1 MKQVPSS
8 QGAPPSPGAPLP
20 PGVLRRKELRRQR
33 RSERL
38 RLLWHILV
46 FSAASAGLGYL
57 LLRQGWTLR
66 EPSQVEVMGSA
77 VVSRDQVIS
86 AAGLRFP
93 QPLMALQPRQVASDL
108 MGALPVEQ
116 VRVSRLMLPPRLR
129 VELKDREAVAR
140 AERRTDR
147 GPEMGFVDGLG
158 NCISTRQH
166 MGVRS
171 QGDLSLLVVGW
182 NARHRAVLAQ
192 VLEEREV
199 LGPGLRE
206 IRFEPDGSLW
216 LLTTQLGK
224 VRLGPADARLPRRL
238 EVVGHLSRNLP
249 SSMKGAPPLLIDLS
263 DPEQPELSLGAG
275 GRSSATARPT
285 RASPPSQGSAPPPPI
300 TPRPAP
306 AGAQ

>member
-1 MKQVPSS
+1 MKR
-8 QGAPPSPGAPLP
+8 APKPPGAPLP

-33 RSERL
+33 RGERL
-38 RLLWHILV
+38 RQLWRILV
-46 FSAASAGLGYL
+46 FSGLSAGLGYL

-66 EPSQVEVMGSA
+66 EPAQVEVLGSA
-77 VVSRDQVIS
+77 VVSRDQAIN

-93 QPLMALQPRQVASDL
+93 QPLMGLQPRQVASDL

-116 VRVSRLMLPPRLR
+116 VKVSRLMLPPRLR

-147 GPEMGFVDGLG
+147 GPEVGFVDGLG
-158 NCISTRQH
+158 NWISIRQH
-166 MGVRS
+166 QGVRS
-171 QGDLSLLVVGW
+171 KGDLSLLVVGW

-192 VLEEREV
+192 VLKQRQL

-216 LLTTQLGK
+216 LVTTQLGR
-224 VRLGPADARLPRRL
+224 VRLGPPDARLNRRL
-238 EVVGHLSRNLP
+238 EVAAHLGRTLP
-249 SSMKGAPPLLIDLS
+249 ARIKGSPPQLIDLS
-263 DPEQPELSLGAG
+263 DPEQPELSLTGKDVAPAAAPG
-275 GRSSATARPT
+275 ATAGPT
-285 RASPPSQGSAPPPPI
+285 
-300 TPRPAP
+300 TPP

>member
-1 MKQVPSS
+1 MKQAPSS
-8 QGAPPSPGAPLP
+8 QGAPPSPGVPLP

-38 RLLWHILV
+38 RLLWRILV
-46 FSAASAGLGYL
+46 FSAVSAGLGYL

-66 EPSQVEVMGSA
+66 EPAQVEVMGSA
-77 VVSRDQVIS
+77 VVSRDQVIT

-116 VRVSRLMLPPRLR
+116 VKVSRLMLPPRLR

-158 NCISTRQH
+158 NWISIRQH

-182 NARHRAVLAQ
+182 NARHRAVLAR
-192 VLEEREV
+192 VLKERQV

-216 LLTTQLGK
+216 LSTTQLGQ
-224 VRLGPADARLPRRL
+224 VRLGPPDARLPRRL
-238 EVVGHLSRNLP
+238 EVVAHLSRTLP
-249 SSMKGAPPLLIDLS
+249 ASMKGAPPQLIDLS
-263 DPEQPELSLGAG
+263 DPEQPELSVGTRG
-275 GRSSATARPT
+275 GS
-285 RASPPSQGSAPPPPI
+285 SAPPRPPK
-300 TPRPAP
+300 PSPAAP
-306 AGAQ
+306 GRTQ

>member
-1 MKQVPSS
+1 
-8 QGAPPSPGAPLP
+8 
-20 PGVLRRKELRRQR
+20 VLRRKELRRQR

-93 QPLMALQPRQVASDL
+93 QPLMALQPRQVTSDL

-147 GPEMGFVDGLG
+147 GPDLGFVDGLG
-158 NCISTRQH
+158 NWMSMRQH

-171 QGDLSLLVVGW
+171 QGDLSLLVIGW
-182 NARHRAVLAQ
+182 NARHRAVLAR
-192 VLEEREV
+192 VLKEREV

-216 LLTTQLGK
+216 LSMTQLGQ
-224 VRLGPADARLPRRL
+224 VRLGPPDARLPRRL
-238 EVVGHLSRNLP
+238 EVVAHLSRTLP
-249 SSMKGAPPLLIDLS
+249 ASMKGAPPQLIDLS
-263 DPEQPELSLGAG
+263 DPEQPELSLGG
-275 GRSSATARPT
+275 SGRSSATARPT
-285 RASPPSQGSAPPPPI
+285 RASPPSPGSSLPPPV
-300 TPRPAP
+300 TARPAP

>member
-1 MKQVPSS
+1 MKPDPSS

-108 MGALPVEQ
+108 MGALPVKE

-147 GPEMGFVDGLG
+147 GPDMGFVDGLG
-158 NCISTRQH
+158 NWMSMRQH

-171 QGDLSLLVVGW
+171 QGDLPLLVIGW
-182 NARHRAVLAQ
+182 NDRHRAVLAR
-192 VLEEREV
+192 VLKEREV

-216 LLTTQLGK
+216 LSMTQLGQ
-224 VRLGPADARLPRRL
+224 VRLGPPDARLPRRL
-238 EVVGHLSRNLP
+238 EVVAHLSRTLP
-249 SSMKGAPPLLIDLS
+249 ASMKGASPQLIDLS
-263 DPEQPELSLGAG
+263 DPEQPELSLG
-275 GRSSATARPT
+275 T
-285 RASPPSQGSAPPPPI
+285 RGGSAAPPRPPKPSPAP
-300 TPRPAP
+300 PRPAP
-306 AGAQ
+306 AGTQ

>member
-1 MKQVPSS
+1 VKQ
-8 QGAPPSPGAPLP
+8 APPSPGAPLP

-38 RLLWHILV
+38 RLLWRIV
-46 FSAASAGLGYL
+46 FFSGLSAGLGYL

-66 EPSQVEVMGSA
+66 EPAQVEVIGSA

-108 MGALPVEQ
+108 MGALPVDQ
-116 VRVSRLMLPPRLR
+116 VKVSRLMLPPRLR

-158 NCISTRQH
+158 NWISIRQH

-192 VLEEREV
+192 VLQEREG

-216 LLTTQLGK
+216 LTTTQLGQ
-224 VRLGPADARLPRRL
+224 VRLGPPDARLPRRL
-238 EVVGHLSRNLP
+238 EVVAHLIRTLP
-249 SSMKGAPPLLIDLS
+249 GSMKGAPPKLIDLS
-263 DPEQPELSLGAG
+263 DPEQPELSLGTRG
-275 GRSSATARPT
+275 GS
-285 RASPPSQGSAPPPPI
+285 ASPPLPPLPGPAM
-300 TPRPAP
+300 PRPSP
-306 AGAQ
+306 SGAQ

>member
-1 MKQVPSS
+1 MKQAPSS
-8 QGAPPSPGAPLP
+8 QGAPPSPGVPLP

-38 RLLWHILV
+38 RLLWRILV
-46 FSAASAGLGYL
+46 FSAVSAGLGYL

-66 EPSQVEVMGSA
+66 EPAQVEVMGSA
-77 VVSRDQVIS
+77 VVSRDQVIT

-116 VRVSRLMLPPRLR
+116 VKVSRLMLPPRLR

-158 NCISTRQH
+158 NWISIRQH

-182 NARHRAVLAQ
+182 NARHRTVLAR
-192 VLEEREV
+192 VLKEREV

-216 LLTTQLGK
+216 LSTTQLGQ
-224 VRLGPADARLPRRL
+224 VRLGPPDARLPRRL
-238 EVVGHLSRNLP
+238 EVVAHLSRTLP
-249 SSMKGAPPLLIDLS
+249 ASMKGAPPQLIDLS
-263 DPEQPELSLGAG
+263 DPEQPELSVGTRG
-275 GRSSATARPT
+275 GS
-285 RASPPSQGSAPPPPI
+285 SAPPRPPQ
-300 TPRPAP
+300 PSPAAP
-306 AGAQ
+306 GRTQ

>member
-1 MKQVPSS
+1 MKQDPSS

-158 NCISTRQH
+158 NWISTRQH

-238 EVVGHLSRNLP
+238 EVVGHLSRTLP

-285 RASPPSQGSAPPPPI
+285 RASPPSPGSAPPPPI